1 MFRTRE
7 FNVLHAA
14 STASGET
21 QGQVHVSR
29 HAVYNTHSD
38 SRVTEGQVHCH
49 ELEGQETAGQGVR
62 PSDPLVGE
70 PVEPQRHPRRTQG
83 TPKENLRKIPASSA
97 LGLIGIVY
105 FVYSASISALMG

>member
-1 MFRTRE
+1 MLSIYFGLLYSILLCLATVDYKEGMAGDRFMSPFRLRIFFT
-7 FNVLHAA
+7 
-14 STASGET
+14 
-21 QGQVHVSR
+21 
-29 HAVYNTHSD
+29 
-38 SRVTEGQVHCH
+38 
-49 ELEGQETAGQGVR
+49 GQEVR

-105 FVYSASISALMG
+105 FVYSASISALMGLYTIGLS